1 MLKMKPVIGNFSEY
15 EIFHYFAQLKKIVTR
30 TAEIFSDENDIIHII
45 ILEGVRMDYYDA
57 LDNSLVIRSLSQ
69 NKKTLKL
76 IDARCN
82 WSIDKK
88 AKQFIAKKEIAE
100 KTIARAILVNT
111 SVKKILSNFYLGLNK
126 PEVPVKTFTDY
137 KVAYSWLL
145 IKGIKEG
152 KYRP

>member
-1 MLKMKPVIGNFSEY
+1 MLKMKPVIG
-15 EIFHYFAQLKKIVTR
+15 IFPAYADFPLLRPIEKVVTR

-45 ILEGVRMDYYDA
+45 ILEGARIDYYDA
-57 LDNSLVIRSLSQ
+57 LDNSLVIRSLSE
-69 NKKTLKL
+69 NKKILKL
-76 IDARCN
+76 IDARCK

-111 SVKKILSNFYLGLNK
+111 LVKKILLSFYLVLNK
-126 PEVPVKTFTDY
+126 SKVPVKTFTDY
-137 KVAYSWLL
+137 NAAYNWLL

-152 KYRP
+152 KYQP